1 MDRIIERKNVQKS
14 IELYHKRTFKDGLN
28 DITKE
33 CSKMDRMIER
43 KNVQKSIELYHKRTF
58 KDGLNDITKECSKM
72 ECAKIDRIILGTKGR
87 SNIEQI
93 NVQRLIERV
102 VGEMRSGNWFLCRFL
117 SSLLPARARNGF
129 N

>member
-33 CSKMDRMIER
+33 
-43 KNVQKSIELYHKRTF
+43 F
-58 KDGLNDITKECSKM
+58 SKM

-87 SNIEQI
+87 SKIECAKMDRMTQI
-93 NVQRLIERV
+93 L
-102 VGEMRSGNWFLCRFL
+102 
-117 SSLLPARARNGF
+117 
-129 N
+129 